1 MARYIGAVC
10 RICRRNGEK
19 LFFKGDRCFTEKC
32 GVERR
37 KYPPGQHGQGRGKLS
52 DYGVQLMEKQKVR
65 KPYGLMEAQFRN
77 YFHEAERRTGITG
90 EILLQLLECRLDN
103 AAYRMGFSANRR
115 QARQLI
121 THGHFMV
128 NGKPVNIP
136 SYILKANDVVEVRE
150 SSRSIPA
157 IQESLEK
164 AAHRGLP
171 TWVEMDA
178 ANFRGKVMHVPSR
191 EEIHLPVQEQ
201 LIVELYSK

>member
-10 RICRRNGEK
+10 RICRRAGEK
-19 LFFKGDRCFTEKC
+19 LYFKADRCFTEKC

-37 KYPPGQHGQGRGKLS
+37 KYAPGQHGQSRTKLS

-65 KPYGLMEAQFRN
+65 KPYGLMEVQFRK

-103 AAYRMGFSANRR
+103 AVYRMGFSGNRR

-121 THGHFMV
+121 SHGHFLV
-128 NGKPVNIP
+128 NGRAVNIP
-136 SYILKANDVVEVRE
+136 SYILRASDVVEVKE
-150 SSRSIPA
+150 SSRSIPS
-157 IQESLEK
+157 IQESLDK
-164 AAHRGLP
+164 AGHRGLP

-178 ANFRGKVMHVPSR
+178 ANFRGKVLHVPSR
-191 EEIHLPVQEQ
+191 EEIQLPVQEQ

>member
-10 RICRRNGEK
+10 RICRRAGDK

-37 KYPPGQHGQGRGKLS
+37 KYAPGQHGQGRGKLS

-65 KPYGLMEAQFRN
+65 KPYGLMEVQFRR
-77 YFHEAERRTGITG
+77 YFHEAERRKGITG
-90 EILLQLLECRLDN
+90 ETLLQLLECGLDN
-103 AAYRMGFSANRR
+103 VVYRMGFSANRR

-136 SYILKANDVVEVRE
+136 SYITRPGDVVEVKA
-150 SSRSIPA
+150 SSRDIQSV
-157 IQESLEK
+157 QESLVR
-164 AAHRGLP
+164 AGHRGLP
-171 TWVEMDA
+171 TWLETDA
-178 ANFRGKVMHVPSR
+178 ANFRGKVLHVPSR
-191 EEIHLPVQEQ
+191 DEIQLPVQEQ

>member
-1 MARYIGAVC
+1 
-10 RICRRNGEK
+10 
-19 LFFKGDRCFTEKC
+19 
-32 GVERR
+32 
-37 KYPPGQHGQGRGKLS
+37 
-52 DYGVQLMEKQKVR
+52 MEKQKVR

-191 EEIHLPVQEQ
+191 EEIQLPVQEQ